1 MAYIKKGLLAP
12 KPAAVAA
19 IFALMALLVSGCAPL
34 FGGVQESMADRTQK
48 EETEMSDTKMLDD
61 QTKAVETGARA
72 YIPLNHDDF
81 KAMWLSQFDMQKIYL
96 VGGAQR
102 AEESFKSY
110 AREIMAN
117 IKSVGINTVIIQVR
131 PYADSMYP
139 SEYYPMSSVA
149 VGKYGAG
156 ASYDPFSILLAS
168 AHAEGLSV
176 QAWINPMRA
185 MLEGEI
191 GSVGD
196 VYPIKQWYDDRELKG
211 KYIVNVSGRW
221 YLNPAYEEVR
231 ALIIDGAREIL
242 EKYEVDGLHI
252 DDYFYPTGV
261 GASFDSA
268 AYGDYIREGGR
279 AELADW
285 RRERLNELVSGL
297 YSAVKEKD
305 ADLLFGISPAG
316 NFKTT
321 YESMYADIY
330 EWCGKGG
337 YIDYICPQAYFGF
350 EHATYDFVKVVTAY
364 QSMIKAEGVNLIVGM
379 SLGKAYGG
387 YDGNIDQYAGSEV
400 GKNEWIKN
408 LDILYRELEYTKTL
422 DKCRG
427 VAYFCYQYFFD
438 PVSGAE
444 INKTADERALFVPLL
459 GEISWGGG
467 E

>member
-1 MAYIKKGLLAP
+1 MEAYIKKGQLMAKLV
-12 KPAAVAA
+12 AVAA
-19 IFALMALLVSGCAPL
+19 LLALMVLLISGCAL
-34 FGGVQESMADRTQK
+34 LLGGGERESITDRIQK
-48 EETEMSDTKMLDD
+48 EKTDMSETKMLDE
-61 QTKAVETGARA
+61 QTKAVETGSRA
-72 YIPLNHDDF
+72 YIPLNYDDF
-81 KAMWLSQFDMQKIYL
+81 KAMWLSQFDMQKIY
-96 VGGAQR
+96 VIGGAQR

-156 ASYDPFSILLAS
+156 ASYDPFSILLDE
-168 AHAEGLSV
+168 AHAAGLSV

-185 MLEGEI
+185 MLDSEI
-191 GSVGD
+191 GSVD
-196 VYPIKQWYDDRELKG
+196 DAYPIKQWYGDAELKG

-231 ALIIDGAREIL
+231 SLIINGAREIL
-242 EKYEVDGLHI
+242 EKYEVDGLHM

-261 GASFDSA
+261 DTSFDSA
-268 AYGDYIREGGR
+268 AYDDYIRAGGR
-279 AELADW
+279 AALADW
-285 RRERLNELVSGL
+285 RREQLNELVSGL

-305 ADLLFGISPAG
+305 AELLFGISPAG

-330 EWCGKGG
+330 EWCGKPG

-350 EHATYDFVKVVTAY
+350 EHATYDFIKVVTTY
-364 QSMIKAEGVNLIVGM
+364 QSMIKAEGVGLIVGM

-387 YDGNIDQYAGSEV
+387 YDGNIDQYAGSEA

-408 LDILYRELEYTKTL
+408 RDILCRELEYTRKL

-459 GEISWGGG
+459 GEISWG